1 MLYGNYNDKSDGS
14 ECKIGSCNLTINTE
28 KNKLS
33 H

>member
-1 MLYGNYNDKSDGS
+1 MLYVNYNDESEAS

-28 KNKLS
+28 KNKLR